1 MDYQKKLKEEL
12 SNYKNVV
19 NVHELPDIFHYWP
32 NKFLKPIIQDAGF
45 DGISDF
51 FVKSIINSK
60 NKKVF

>member
-19 NVHELPDIFHYWP
+19 NVHELPDIFHYWS

-51 FVKSIINSK
+51 LVKSIINSK